1 MDYTVRLNDQ
11 QVELLRTIFS
21 QIAPTEYVSLPAPP
35 VRKLNKEEK
44 AIKSMRELRANK
56 AARKRN

>member
-21 QIAPTEYVSLPAPP
+21 QIAPTEYVSLPTLP
-35 VRKLNKEEK
+35 VRKLTKEEQ
-44 AIKSMRELRANK
+44 AVKSMRELRANK

>member
-21 QIAPTEYVSLPAPP
+21 QIAPTEYVSLPTLP

>member
-21 QIAPTEYVSLPAPP
+21 QIAPTEYVSLPTPP

>member
-21 QIAPTEYVSLPAPP
+21 QIAPTEYVSLPTLP
-35 VRKLNKEEK
+35 VRKLSKEEK
-44 AIKSMRELRANK
+44 AIKRMRELRANK
-56 AARKRN
+56 TARKRN